1 MPIETATPANDP
13 FITNRYGELC
23 SEIYVLDKPPGALG
37 DIGYYTQSLKPLD
50 GPVLEAGC
58 GSGRLMIPLLEAGIA
73 MEGFDRSPHMLAEH
87 RKAADAR
94 GLNARLQQATYE
106 DFAYSEPFAAI
117 ISPVGT
123 CTVRVSYEA
132 ALAALRRFHA
142 HLKPGGRLFID
153 LMPLAGLASSRP
165 GGGVRTWTTPAGDLL
180 RMELQR
186 AELDLL
192 GQRVVT
198 HTVYQRWRGSR
209 LVDMELE
216 VLAVRHWALHEFK
229 LTLKEAGFSDVT
241 VCGDYRAGRP
251 PGARD
256 DYWCFQAV
264 RE

>member
-1 MPIETATPANDP
+1 MPTQTATPANDP

-37 DIGYYTQSLKPLD
+37 DIGYYTQALKPLD

-73 MEGFDRSPHMLAEH
+73 MEGFDRSAHMLAEH

-94 GLNARLQQATYE
+94 SLNARLQQATYE
-106 DFAYSEPFAAI
+106 DFAYAAPFAAI

-123 CTVRVSYEA
+123 FTLIETYEA

-142 HLKPGGRLFID
+142 HLKPGGRLFVD
-153 LMPLAGLASSRP
+153 LMPLAYLTANGHD
-165 GGGVRTWTTPAGDLL
+165 GIRTWTTPTGDLL
-180 RMELQR
+180 RLESRR

-192 GQRVVT
+192 NQRLVV
-198 HTVYQRWRGSR
+198 HTRYERWRGSR

-216 VLAVRHWALHEFK
+216 ALATRLWGLREFE
-229 LTLKEAGFSDVT
+229 LTLKEAGFGEVT
-241 VCGDYRAGRP
+241 VCGDYRVGRP
-251 PGARD
+251 PGPRD
-256 DYWCFQAV
+256 TYWCFQAV
-264 RE
+264 R